1 MNQRLQRKNT
11 TMKVGIQAYV
21 FDCLLSQA
29 SYSGS
34 LQLAMYLSILASYI
48 IYTKLKYIIQ
58 IEIKFYEGFYGQENL
73 KLVAAWPN
81 LSEKI
86 VQTQF
91 WELN

>member
-58 IEIKFYEGFYGQENL
+58 IEIKFYEEFYGQENL